1 MKLQDFVGKVLQV
14 RPEEWPATRLAVGF
28 AFLTLFTAV
37 LSRTVADALFLS
49 TFDAT
54 WVPAYIAAGAFG
66 SVLFS
71 AVYLG
76 IVRRGRAGAKRNSV
90 TLAVLAIASV
100 VAATFGMSGSR
111 VGILVFGVGMV
122 LIGPAVNTVAW
133 NAITAIFH
141 SRQSKRLLPLVGG
154 AGTLGAIF
162 AGLALR
168 PLIKACGTTSLVL
181 PSAAVFVLLIPLPMW
196 AASLS
201 PEETSPAPKRGFGES
216 LLGGFQALKD
226 TPLVASLAGITVL
239 LAAATNFVDVQFLT
253 ALKQLPDKDDIG
265 MFLGSFSAATNGALF
280 IVQTFVLGRIFARFG
295 VRLTFL
301 VYPAVLL
308 AGAGFVAIWPLFY
321 AVAAYR
327 GVDKVLKFAGHYG
340 GVDLILSPVRDEIR
354 DRARAFL
361 RGACNPAGAFLAGI
375 VATAIASLASPR
387 AAELITSVAIGLV
400 CGGSLWLAVR
410 LREQYVD
417 ELRKALR
424 IREVRLEATPMLKLG
439 IEADVARLLTEAI
452 DSGDSYLSDFALDI
466 LAANLDEPEMLAR
479 LLRHRDV
486 AVRKAALE
494 AVAARP
500 QKALGRT
507 VHLHIAEGRDTE
519 PVVLA
524 AGLRAL
530 RSSLGYWPGGTPE
543 ELLRHP
549 ATEVRIPALLL
560 AVAGGDPG
568 AAARLAQTLSEWH
581 DGSPDERSA
590 AARLLGGL
598 IEAGEL
604 AGRRPMLD
612 RLLEDE
618 DPAVQ
623 VAALGAAGGI
633 SDQRN
638 VELLVARLGDR
649 RVRGAAEGALGK
661 LGVLA
666 VEPLLAAARDEGR
679 DLALRHSA
687 VQALSRVRHPSA
699 MHAVG
704 ELLSLPHP
712 DMRTQSAAGV
722 RTLRRH
728 LGESSVP
735 RRRILEAMHA
745 ELEGGYRAAGLWEE
759 RLHQGRG
766 LEALLADGLQ
776 HRIEAATEALFGL
789 AGALHGADWVEH
801 ALARYRSGS
810 ARTQADA
817 VEVLE
822 VVMQDVQSRAML
834 DYLDRSSNE
843 AKARHAR
850 DFLGL
855 DGTVSFTEAVVRG
868 PDRHLALCL
877 VRAGL
882 PPGVEASPELVSEVE
897 QMGEQFE
904 RVLLLKSVSLF
915 AELSGEDLLPVA
927 EVAKDVV
934 VEPGAEIVTQG
945 AHGDDLFV
953 IVRGKVKVY
962 RDGEAIGEI
971 GDRGCFGELAVLD
984 REPRA
989 ATCTAVDRTEMLR
1002 IGRQEFNDLMD
1013 AHPGLTRGIL
1023 KVLLGYVRAGRS
1035 QTAAPKARAS
1045 G

>member
-1 MKLQDFVGKVLQV
+1 MRLQDFVGRVLQV

-54 WVPAYIAAGAFG
+54 WIPAYIAAGALG
-66 SVLFS
+66 SVGFS
-71 AVYLG
+71 AIYLG
-76 IVRRGRAGAKRNSV
+76 IVRRGRAGAHRNSM
-90 TLAVLAIASV
+90 TLAVLAAASV
-100 VAATFGMSGSR
+100 AAAAVGMLGTR
-111 VGILVFGVGMV
+111 LGIWVFGVGMV

-154 AGTLGAIF
+154 AGTLGAIA
-162 AGLALR
+162 AGLLVR
-168 PLIKACGTTSLVL
+168 PLIDALGTTALVL
-181 PSAAVFVLLIPLPMW
+181 PSAAVFAVLIPLPIL
-196 AASLS
+196 AARLS
-201 PEETSPAPKRGFGES
+201 PEETSPAPKQAFFDS
-216 LLGGFQALKD
+216 LLGGFKALKQ
-226 TPLVASLAGITVL
+226 TPLVASLAGITFL

-253 ALKQLPDKDDIG
+253 ALKQMPNTDDIG
-265 MFLGSFSAATNGALF
+265 RFLGSFSAATNGALF

-308 AGAGFVAIWPLFY
+308 AGAGFVAIWPMFY
-321 AVAAYR
+321 AVAGYR

-375 VATAIASLASPR
+375 VATPVAALASPR

-400 CGGSLWLAVR
+400 CIAALWLAFR
-410 LREQYVD
+410 LRDQYVD

-439 IEADVARLLTEAI
+439 IEGDVARLLTEAI
-452 DSGDSYLSDFALDI
+452 DSGDAYLSEFALDI
-466 LAANLDEPEMLAR
+466 LAANLDEPEMLGR
-479 LLRHRDV
+479 LLKHRDV
-486 AVRKAALE
+486 SVRKAALE

-500 QKALGRT
+500 QRALGKA
-507 VHLHIAEGRDTE
+507 VWQYVAEGHETQ
-519 PVVLA
+519 PGVLA
-524 AGLRAL
+524 AGLRAM
-530 RSSLGYWPGGTPE
+530 RASLGYWPGGVPDD
-543 ELLRHP
+543 LLEHETRKI
-549 ATEVRIPALLL
+549 RIPALLL
-560 AVAGGDPG
+560 AVAGGDDG
-568 AAARLAQTLSEWH
+568 ASDRLESTLAVWAVG
-581 DGSPDERSA
+581 DPKQRKSA
-590 AARLLGGL
+590 AKLLGGL
-598 IEAGEL
+598 VDAGEL
-604 AGRRPMLD
+604 GGRRALLD
-612 RLLEDE
+612 TLLGDQE
-618 DPAVQ
+618 PKVQ
-623 VAALGAAGGI
+623 RAAAKAAGGI
-633 SDQRN
+633 ADQAN
-638 VELLVARLGDR
+638 VTRLVRMLGDR
-649 RVRGAAEGALGK
+649 RVRGAVEGALGR

-666 VEPLLAAARDEGR
+666 VDPLLTASTDEEV

-687 VQALSRVRHPSA
+687 VQALARVRHASA

-704 ELLSLPHP
+704 DLLSLPDP
-712 DMRTQSAAGV
+712 DMRTQAAAAV

-728 LGESSVP
+728 LGESVVP
-735 RRRILEAMHA
+735 RRRILDAMHA

-759 RLHQGRG
+759 RLRTGQG

-776 HRIEAATEALFGL
+776 HRMEAATEALFGL

-822 VVMQDVQSRAML
+822 VVMQDAASRAML
-834 DYLDRSSNE
+834 HYLDLSSNE
-843 AKARHAR
+843 GKARAAR
-850 DFLGL
+850 EFLGM
-855 DGTVSFTEAVVRG
+855 DSEQTFTQAVADG
-868 PDRHLALCL
+868 PDHYLALVL

-882 PPGVEASPELVSEVE
+882 PSGVTAPPGRIQEVE
-897 QMGEQFE
+897 EMGEQFE

-915 AELSGEDLLPVA
+915 TELSGEDLLPVA

-945 AHGDDLFV
+945 DEGDDLFV
-953 IVRGKVKVY
+953 VVRGKVQVIK
-962 RDGEAIGEI
+962 DGNALGEI

-989 ATCTAVDRTEMLR
+989 ATCRALDRTEMLR

-1023 KVLLGYVRAGRS
+1023 KVLLGYVRAGRA
-1035 QTAAPKARAS
+1035 QPAPKEVES
-1045 G
+1045 

>member
-1 MKLQDFVGKVLQV
+1 MRFKDFVGRVLQV
-14 RPEEWPATRLAVGF
+14 RPEEWPATRLAVAF

-49 TFDAT
+49 TFDAS
-54 WVPAYIAAGAFG
+54 WVPAYIAAGALG
-66 SVLFS
+66 SVVFS
-71 AVYLG
+71 AIYLG

-90 TLAVLAIASV
+90 TLAVLAIAA
-100 VAATFGMSGSR
+100 VAASTFGMAGSR
-111 VGILVFGVGMV
+111 VGIWIFGVGMV

-133 NAITAIFH
+133 NAIAAIFH

-154 AGTLGAIF
+154 AGTLGAIA
-162 AGLALR
+162 AGLGIR
-168 PLIKACGTTSLVL
+168 PLIGAFGTTALVL
-181 PSAAVFVLLIPLPMW
+181 PAALVFVILIPLPLW

-201 PEETSPAPKRGFGES
+201 PEETSPAPKRAFFES
-216 LLGGFQALKD
+216 LLGGFKALKE
-226 TPLVASLAGITVL
+226 TPLVASLAGITFL

-253 ALKQLPDKDDIG
+253 ALKQMPNTDDIG

-295 VRLTFL
+295 VRMTFL

-308 AGAGFVAIWPLFY
+308 AGAGFVGIWPLFY

-340 GVDLILSPVRDEIR
+340 GIDLILSPVRDEIR

-361 RGACNPAGAFLAGI
+361 RGACNPGGAFLAGI
-375 VATAIASLASPR
+375 IATPVASLASPR
-387 AAELITSVAIGLV
+387 VAQVITAVAIGLV
-400 CGGSLWLAVR
+400 CIAALWLAVR
-410 LREQYVD
+410 LRQQYLD

-439 IEADVARLLTEAI
+439 IEGDVARLLTEAI
-452 DSGDSYLSDFALDI
+452 DSGDSYLSEFALDI
-466 LAANLDEPEMLAR
+466 LAANLEDPDMLAR
-479 LLRHRDV
+479 LLKHRDK

-494 AVAARP
+494 AAAARP
-500 QKALGRT
+500 RGLGKT
-507 VHLHIAEGRDTE
+507 VLQYVAEGREQE
-519 PVVLA
+519 PAVLA

-530 RSSLGYWPGGTPE
+530 RASLGYWPGGTPE
-543 ELLRHP
+543 TLLAH
-549 ATEVRIPALLL
+549 ESVDVRIPALLL
-560 AVAGGDPG
+560 AVASGDQG
-568 AAARLAQTLSEWH
+568 AAERLEETLRTWVA
-581 DGSPDERSA
+581 GPPDDRKA

-598 IEAGEL
+598 VEAGEL
-604 AGRRPMLD
+604 GDRRPLLD
-612 RLLEDE
+612 GLLADE
-618 DPAVQ
+618 DPEVKLEAVS
-623 VAALGAAGGI
+623 AAGGI
-633 SDQRN
+633 ADQRN
-638 VELLVARLGDR
+638 VARLITLLDDR
-649 RVRGAAEGALGK
+649 RVRSAAEDALGR

-666 VEPLLAAARDEGR
+666 VDPLLKAAKDDEE

-687 VQALSRVRHPSA
+687 VQALSRIRHVPA
-699 MHAVG
+699 VHAVA
-704 ELLSLPHP
+704 ELLLLHEP
-712 DMRTQSAAGV
+712 DMRTQAAAAV

-728 LGESSVP
+728 LGESAVP
-735 RRRILEAMHA
+735 RRRLLEAMHS
-745 ELEGGYRAAGLWEE
+745 ELEGGYRAAGLWAE
-759 RLHQGRG
+759 RLKGGLG

-776 HRIEAATEALFGL
+776 NRIDSATEALFGL

-822 VVMQDVQSRAML
+822 VVMQDTQSRAML
-834 DYLDRSSNE
+834 DYLDRASNE
-843 AKARHAR
+843 GKARHAPE
-850 DFLGL
+850 FLGL
-855 DGTVSFTEAVVRG
+855 DAKATFTEAVLNG
-868 PDRHLALCL
+868 PDRYLALCL

-882 PPGVEASPELVSEVE
+882 PPGAKAPPELVQEVE
-897 QMGEQFE
+897 EMGEQFE

-915 AELSGEDLLPVA
+915 SELSGEDLLPVA

-945 AHGDDLFV
+945 DAGDDLFV
-953 IVRGKVKVY
+953 VVRGKVNVLK
-962 RDGEAIGEI
+962 DGIAIGEI

-989 ATCTAVDRTEMLR
+989 ATCTAIARCEMLR

-1023 KVLLGYVRAGRS
+1023 KVLLGYVRAGRA
-1035 QTAAPKARAS
+1035 QPAPKEVES
-1045 G
+1045 